1 MSSITTLKSST
12 TTPTRRGTR
21 RESKPPQ
28 ATSTPTRPKDSASL
42 SGEATNPT
50 QAGSLPSFAARVEKP
65 KSTPTRDLPYRMPK
79 TETPQQKQTRE
90 KREMKKVDD
99 IERDMDR
106 RWKAH
111 GGGIM
116 KSTPG
121 SRPKPLQAAGLPF
134 RLPKTETPQQKQARQ
149 DRECGELRKLHDKHE
164 RSYRPIMTS
173 DR

>member
-12 TTPTRRGTR
+12 TSTAAGPRRP
-21 RESKPPQ
+21 SQKPQ
-28 ATSTPTRPKDSASL
+28 AATPATAFKDSASL
-42 SGEATNPT
+42 SGEATSPT
-50 QAGSLPSFAARVEKP
+50 PSSSLPSFAARVEKP
-65 KSTPTRDLPYRMPK
+65 KATPTRDLPYRMPK
-79 TETPQQKQTRE
+79 TETPEQKRARE
-90 KREMKKVDD
+90 KRDMKKVDD

-121 SRPKPLQAAGLPF
+121 SRPKPLKAAGLPY

-164 RSYRPIMTS
+164 RSYRPIMTPEN
-173 DR
+173 